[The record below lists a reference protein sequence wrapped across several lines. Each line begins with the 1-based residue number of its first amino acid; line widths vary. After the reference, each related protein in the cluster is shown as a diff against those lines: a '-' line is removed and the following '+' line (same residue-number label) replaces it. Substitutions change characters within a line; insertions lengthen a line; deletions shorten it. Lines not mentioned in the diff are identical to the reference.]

1 MFYTLEHMYSNS
13 FPDTLQSGPYT
24 LVSFSFF
31 PFGCAGSS
39 LWLEL
44 SLVIARRSYSS
55 WQCEGF
61 SLQWSLLL
69 RSTGIAMNQG
79 KLEVIK
85 QEMARVMV
93 NILAIRELK
102 WTGMGEFNTDD
113 HYI

>member
-13 FPDTLQSGPYT
+13 FPDTLQSCPYT
-24 LVSFSFF
+24 FFFF
-31 PFGCAGSS
+31 PFFPLGCTGSS

-55 WQCEGF
+55 WQCKGF
-61 SLQWSLLL
+61 LLWSLFL

-85 QEMARVMV
+85 QEMARMKV
-93 NILAIRELK
+93 NILGIRELK
-102 WTGMGEFNTDD
+102 WTGMGQFNSDY